1 MSRSAVLWGVCGLL
15 TACAGGPRHSR
26 HGDLGFVDSDTAA
39 KARYAAYVTEQ
50 ATASATRAAASPLLQ
65 AIPPALLALMQQDHA
80 ADELEKQ
87 LAACAVQ
94 AEQVG
99 NARFFHDRPP
109 TRQECGEIVEKD
121 RCGNPVT
128 RAMQLGKQKH
138 VLALQCA
145 EGVLKKLWPAPFSIE
160 QRYRYYPYARMVES
174 ISKEKEARL
183 IADGCTD
190 ELRGTIKPDI
200 VLHENRSLL
209 LKSVLTLDF
218 KFPCPGSNLPQWTR
232 YGSNSPF
239 ADDLQGEVYEKAL
252 GGPAMLISPA
262 KGIMP
267 P

>member
-1 MSRSAVLWGVCGLL
+1 
-15 TACAGGPRHSR
+15 
-26 HGDLGFVDSDTAA
+26 LGFVDTETAG
-39 KARYAAYVTEQ
+39 KARHAAYVTEQ
-50 ATASATRAAASPLLQ
+50 ASARAATQAMASPLVR
-65 AIPPALLALMQQDHA
+65 AIPPAVFALMQQDHD
-80 ADELEKQ
+80 ADELEKG

-99 NARFFHDRPP
+99 NARYFQDRPP
-109 TRQECGEIVEKD
+109 TRQECAEVIEKD

-128 RAMQLGKQKH
+128 RAMFLGRKKH

-145 EGVLKKLWPAPFSIE
+145 EKVLKALWPAPFSIE
-160 QRYRYYPYARMVES
+160 QRYRYYPNARMVES
-174 ISKEKEARL
+174 ISREKEARL

-218 KFPCPGSNLPQWTR
+218 KFPCPSSNLPQWTR
-232 YGSNSPF
+232 YGSSSPY
-239 ADDLQGEVYEKAL
+239 ADSFQNKVYENAL
-252 GGPAMLISPA
+252 GGQALLISPA
-262 KGIMP
+262 QGVVP